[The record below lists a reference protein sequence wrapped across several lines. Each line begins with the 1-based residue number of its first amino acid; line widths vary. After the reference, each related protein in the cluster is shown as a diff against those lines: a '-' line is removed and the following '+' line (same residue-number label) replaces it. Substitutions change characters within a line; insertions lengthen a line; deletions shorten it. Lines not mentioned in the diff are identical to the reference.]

1 MTSSHIPLMGSD
13 RQPLPAARWVAAADP
28 DERLTVTVYVRRDP
42 ASGDLPDP
50 AAQALVPPTRR
61 VRLDHDAFARE
72 YGAASADLAK
82 VEAFAAEYGLTV
94 VAVNRAAR
102 SVRLAGDVAAMS
114 AAFHVDLGRYDY
126 PGGSY
131 RGREGAVN
139 IPHELDGVVVAV
151 LGLDNRPLGRSRRIP
166 AAHAAIPLASE
177 AAAGPALPP
186 NTYLPPRLGE
196 LYDFPA
202 GTDGTGQTVA
212 ILAFNDP
219 ASKGGYQLSAL
230 TTYFTRVLGQPA
242 PQISDVVVLGP
253 GNLPG
258 DDGKAGAQ
266 RGDSSGEI
274 MLDIQVVGGLAPGA
288 KIVMYFTEFTEQ
300 GWTDAIN
307 AIVTD
312 TLHAPTVVSCS
323 YGNPEDATG
332 TAWTRMA
339 ISRVDA
345 AFAAAAAKGITICC
359 ASGDD
364 GSRDQASDTRAHA
377 DFPASSPHVLAV
389 GGTRLESAGTAITS
403 ETVWNDGPG
412 SATGG
417 GISKLFPVPT
427 WQSGAHVPRSA
438 NLPHKR
444 GRGVPDISADAD
456 PQTGVVIITL
466 DGQHLAVIGGTS
478 AAAPQWAALLARVNQ
493 ALGAPVGFVNPLL
506 YTQLNPAKALRDI
519 TSGNNGAYKS
529 GPGWDANTGWGS
541 PGGTTLLDA
550 FRALP

>member
-1 MTSSHIPLMGSD
+1 LT
-13 RQPLPAARWVAAADP
+13 VAA
-28 DERLTVTVYVRRDP
+28 
-42 ASGDLPDP
+42 
-50 AAQALVPPTRR
+50 
-61 VRLDHDAFARE
+61 
-72 YGAASADLAK
+72 
-82 VEAFAAEYGLTV
+82 
-94 VAVNRAAR
+94 VNQAAR
-102 SVRLAGDVAAMS
+102 SVRLAGSVAAMS
-114 AAFHVDLGRYDY
+114 AAFQVDLSRYEY
-126 PGGSY
+126 RGGSY

-139 IPHELDGVVVAV
+139 IPRELDGVVVAV
-151 LGLDNRPLGRSRRIP
+151 LGLDNRPLGRSLRLP
-166 AAHAAIPLASE
+166 ATHAAIPLADH
-177 AAAGPALPP
+177 AAGAAPLPP
-186 NTYLPPRLGE
+186 NTYLPPRLGQ
-196 LYDFPA
+196 LYNFPA

-219 ASKGGYQLSAL
+219 QAKGGYQLSAL
-230 TTYFTRVLGQPA
+230 QTYFTSVLGQSA

-258 DDGKAGAQ
+258 DDGKSGEQ

-312 TLHAPTVVSCS
+312 TVHAPTVVSCS

-364 GSRDQASDTRAHA
+364 GSRDQGRDTRAHA
-377 DFPASSPHVLAV
+377 DFPASSPHVLGV
-389 GGTRLESAGTAITS
+389 GGTRLESTGTQIS
-403 ETVWNDGPG
+403 RETVWNDGPG

-417 GISKLFPVPT
+417 GISKLFPVPA
-427 WQSGAHVPRSA
+427 WQSGAHVPVSE
-438 NLPHKR
+438 NPPHKR
-444 GRGVPDISADAD
+444 GRGVPDVSALAD
-456 PQTGVVIITL
+456 PRTGVVIITL
-466 DGQHLAVIGGTS
+466 DGKHLTVIGGTS
-478 AAAPQWAALLARVNQ
+478 AAAPQWAALLARINQ

-506 YTQLNPAKALRDI
+506 YTQLDPAKALRDI
-519 TSGNNGAYKS
+519 TSGNNGAYPS

-541 PGGTTLLDA
+541 PGGTTLLDT